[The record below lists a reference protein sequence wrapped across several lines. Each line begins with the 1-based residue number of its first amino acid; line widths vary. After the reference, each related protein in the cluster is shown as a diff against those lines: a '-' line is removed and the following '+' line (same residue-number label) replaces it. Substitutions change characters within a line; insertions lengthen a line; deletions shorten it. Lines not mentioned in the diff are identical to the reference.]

1 MHARLDED
9 VFQTLSQ
16 GAWFAGLGDEL
27 QGALLRNGKV
37 VRADRGQGPDRQF
50 ALQGSL
56 CAVARGAVK
65 LVRRLP
71 SGRELAIG
79 FIEPGMWIGGEAG
92 LDDPGV
98 SGAGYEAEARGEFV
112 LLVVEAP
119 ELRQLAR
126 RYPELVTALLRLQ
139 SRLAQ
144 RLADMLE
151 EINEMPLGDRVA
163 RRLSALGRAFAV
175 PDKTGGAR
183 RIGIRVSQQD
193 LADLT
198 GASRQRVN
206 VEIKQL
212 ERRGLLRMV
221 CGHLELQPALNNW
234 HMPVAIAPVTA
245 SMAAM

>member
-1 MHARLDED
+1 MSNMHAHTSDDMQNALGESAWFARLDAE
-9 VFQTLSQ
+9 V
-16 GAWFAGLGDEL
+16 

-37 VRADRGQGPDRQF
+37 VRRSKPLGPDRRIV
-50 ALQGSL
+50 LQGGL
-56 CAVARGAVK
+56 CAVVRGAVK

-92 LDDPGV
+92 LDDPQV
-98 SGAGYEAEARGEFV
+98 SGAGYEAEARGEF
-112 LLVVEAP
+112 LLFIVEPP
-119 ELRQLAR
+119 ELRQLALR
-126 RYPELVTALLRLQ
+126 HPALVTALLRLQ

-144 RLADMLE
+144 RLAGMLE

-163 RRLSALGRAFAV
+163 RRLSALGQAFAV
-175 PDKTGGAR
+175 PSMAQGGKDDAMQGAR

-221 CGHLELQPALNNW
+221 YGHLELQPAL
-234 HMPVAIAPVTA
+234 A
-245 SMAAM
+245 